1 LCLNLNGCRPL
12 MGLELLWAELV
23 PQKSHDH
30 KGLTGW
36 KVVCTLL
43 VALPQGSWE
52 P

>member
-30 KGLTGW
+30 KGCARTTTGE
-36 KVVCTLL
+36 TLSE
-43 VALPQGSWE
+43 AK
-52 P
+52 